1 MISAIA
7 ALLAFVA
14 AGVGA
19 IVMVRRRPADPVTQ
33 FRRQIDALSA
43 ESRRSVI
50 TERSS
55 TERSNTGQS
64 NTVQTGPGS
73 TGGPT
78 ADATT
83 DPTHE
88 PTAEPVAVDV
98 DVDEADTDQPS
109 PVSGV
114 TPIPDGV
121 GTGQD
126 PVADDVATENAPGG
140 S

>member
-19 IVMVRRRPADPVTQ
+19 IVIVRRRPADPVTQ

-55 TERSNTGQS
+55 IERSTTERSTTGQS

-73 TGGPT
+73 TSGSA
-78 ADATT
+78 ADL
-83 DPTHE
+83 THE
-88 PTAEPVAVDV
+88 PTAEPAAV

-114 TPIPDGV
+114 TPAPDGV

-126 PVADDVATENAPGG
+126 PAANDVATENAPGG